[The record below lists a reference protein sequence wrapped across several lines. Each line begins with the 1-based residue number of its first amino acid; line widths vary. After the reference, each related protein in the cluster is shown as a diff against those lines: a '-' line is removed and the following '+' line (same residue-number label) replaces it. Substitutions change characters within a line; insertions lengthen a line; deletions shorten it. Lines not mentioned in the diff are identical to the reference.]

1 MIKQCAILHSQQL
14 CHLHSGKNFKVNQR
28 NGACYFDRQN
38 FEFSALCSV
47 HFNPDCFSF
56 RQRFE
61 IEQMGRK
68 PKKVVLKNEN
78 AVPAIYSIN
87 AEPESSA
94 NTSQKRSGPQ
104 MLSSAEK
111 PMTQSLPPKKVIRC
125 YEKREAARVCKVM
138 NNLNHILL
146 KTINFRQ
153 IFLCLYHSA
162 VSYINSLIFI
172 IMYT

>member
-1 MIKQCAILHSQQL
+1 MQDMHWLKQCAILHSKQL

-56 RQRFE
+56 RQRFK

-111 PMTQSLPPKKVIRC
+111 PMTQSSPPKKYNGGINIW
-125 YEKREAARVCKVM
+125 KQFCKVR
-138 NNLNHILL
+138 IL
-146 KTINFRQ
+146 K
-153 IFLCLYHSA
+153 LYFHYYFS
-162 VSYINSLIFI
+162 VLVLQS
-172 IMYT
+172 